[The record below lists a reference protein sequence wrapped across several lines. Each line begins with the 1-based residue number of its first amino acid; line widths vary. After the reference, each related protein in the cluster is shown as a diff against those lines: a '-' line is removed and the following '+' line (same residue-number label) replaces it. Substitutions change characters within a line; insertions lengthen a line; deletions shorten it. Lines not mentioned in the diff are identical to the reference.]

1 MVGQSLPVRASGPAL
16 ACDRGAGSRR
26 TVGRLILNLT
36 AFQAGWL
43 AAVLGAAQGLAWLGP
58 TAAAL
63 AIALHLGMAH
73 RPSREVRLLLAAVV
87 VGVILEQV
95 LLLAGYT
102 HYPGDPRWVPI
113 WMIAFWPL
121 FATTLNVSLA
131 WLKPRRRLAVIAGA
145 VAGPL
150 AYAAGEA
157 LGAIR
162 LEGHAL
168 PAIALGWAVALPLLL
183 ALASRWNGCVAAR
196 EIGA

>member
-1 MVGQSLPVRASGPAL
+1 MVGQSLPVRAPGPAL
-16 ACDRGAGSRR
+16 AAEGRTGSRR
-26 TVGRLILNLT
+26 TAWRLILNLA
-36 AFQAGWL
+36 AFQTGWL

-58 TAAAL
+58 TVAAG
-63 AIALHLGMAH
+63 AIALHLGVAC
-73 RPSREVRLLLAAVV
+73 RRSLEVRLLGAAVV
-87 VGVILEQV
+87 VGVVLEQA
-95 LLLAGYT
+95 LLVAGFT
-102 HYPGDPRWVPI
+102 LYPGDPSWVPL
-113 WMIAFWPL
+113 WMLALWPL
-121 FATTLNVSLA
+121 FATSLNVSLA
-131 WLKPRRRLAVIAGA
+131 WLKPHRRLAVIAGA

-183 ALASRWNGCVAAR
+183 ALASRWNGCVAAT